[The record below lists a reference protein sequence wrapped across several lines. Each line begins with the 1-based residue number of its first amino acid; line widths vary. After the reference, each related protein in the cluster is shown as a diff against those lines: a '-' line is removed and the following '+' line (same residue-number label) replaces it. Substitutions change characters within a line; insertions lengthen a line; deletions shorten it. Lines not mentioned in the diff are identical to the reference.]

1 MDMDAAY
8 QGTLYSRLK
17 ELAQDEDVGEE
28 VQRLLAAEVKLNN
41 LKVILMRGDKGQ
53 GLDDAKMQLVLSD
66 TSLGW
71 MGI

>member
-41 LKVILMRGDKGQ
+41 LKAILMRGDKNQ